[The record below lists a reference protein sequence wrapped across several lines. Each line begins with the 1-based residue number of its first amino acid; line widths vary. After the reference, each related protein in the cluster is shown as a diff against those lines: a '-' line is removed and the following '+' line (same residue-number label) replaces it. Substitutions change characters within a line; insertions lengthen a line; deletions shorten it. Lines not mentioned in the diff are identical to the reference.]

1 MLSIVAGVV
10 IISLAVLFA
19 IRGWR
24 GSQSGP
30 EQAIP
35 RQRSVTTN
43 PTENP
48 VYAAAISP
56 DGRYVAYAD
65 YTGVFVRLLES
76 GETHSLPLPEGFCFK

>member
-1 MLSIVAGVV
+1 M

-24 GSQSGP
+24 GLQAGS
-30 EQAIP
+30 EQAML
-35 RQRSVTTN
+35 RQRGVTTN
-43 PTENP
+43 PPENP